1 MSNPI
6 HEKPAGRS
14 RDGRFAK
21 GNPGGPGRPRGAVR
35 GATLALD
42 QIGAEASG
50 DLIKVAVDLG
60 RAGNIEALKLVLNR
74 VWPMRAGR
82 PLEIEAPPVRA
93 LADLLPAA
101 TTIADAVLQG
111 EMTPREGREVSA
123 LFSMQCRMIE
133 LADIERRLKA
143 LEEKREQE
151 PSEAAPWQTGGLSSD

>member
-1 MSNPI
+1 MSPTP
-6 HEKPAGRS
+6 ERPAGRGK
-14 RDGRFAK
+14 DGRFAK

-50 DLIKVAVDLG
+50 DLIKVAVDLA

-93 LADLLPAA
+93 LADLVPAA
-101 TTIADAVLQG
+101 TAIADAVLQG
-111 EMTPREGREVSA
+111 EMTPSEGREVSA
-123 LFSMQCRMIE
+123 LLNMQCRLIE
-133 LADIERRLKA
+133 VADIEQRLKA
-143 LEEKREQE
+143 LEEKQE
-151 PSEAAPWQTGGLSSD
+151 PSETALWQTGGLSSD